1 MENPAPT
8 NRLVYPIGSVY
19 NILKGDKGNVTKV
32 SVLLQ
37 RGRDLDGERATRVK
51 QRNIK
56 QEMVSW

>member
-1 MENPAPT
+1 MENPALT

-19 NILKGDKGNVTKV
+19 NILKGDKGNVTQV
-32 SVLLQ
+32 SVLQ
-37 RGRDLDGERATRVK
+37 RGRDLDGERATPVK